1 MDTACDRAATGSL
14 VESYLHHC
22 PAREVLAV
30 LADKWVMLVLSV
42 LRSHAGPIRFNELR
56 RRLDGIT
63 QKMLTRTLRNLERE
77 GLVRRAVYPTVPP
90 RVEYSLTELGAS
102 IGAISHAMGV
112 WAVEHQDRILA
123 ARAEFDMRAAAE
135 PEPLPRGL
143 TR

>member
-1 MDTACDRAATGSL
+1 MDTVCDRPDAAGL
-14 VESYLHHC
+14 VENYLHHC

-42 LRSHAGPIRFNELR
+42 LRAQDGPIRFNELR

-90 RVEYSLTELGAS
+90 RVEYSLTELGTS

-112 WAVEHQDRILA
+112 WAVEHQDRILS
-123 ARAEFDMRAAAE
+123 ARAEFDARAATE
-135 PEPLPRGL
+135 PEPLAAGPSR
-143 TR
+143 

>member
-1 MDTACDRAATGSL
+1 MDTACHPAGAAGL

-30 LADKWVMLVLSV
+30 LADKWVMLVLGV
-42 LRSHAGPIRFNELR
+42 LRDQGAPIRFNELR

-90 RVEYSLTELGAS
+90 RVEYSLTELGTS

-112 WAVEHQDRILA
+112 WAVQHQDRILA
-123 ARAEFDMRAAAE
+123 ARAEFDARAAAE
-135 PEPLPRGL
+135 PEPLSVGPSR
-143 TR
+143 